1 MFSKLLKHEFKA
13 NFGLLGILSLCALG
27 VGLLGGGILNAAIY
41 ISENL
46 SDNDVGLVGV
56 TSLYSALMFVI
67 LALVIYA
74 VAVQFINLYRFYKS
88 RFTDEGYLT
97 FTLPVNAHQ
106 IFLSA
111 LLHML
116 AWMVISSLVV
126 LLAVALILLIGVVP
140 HLDLLGGDFSDME
153 GIFGQMGDIL
163 GTEQGY
169 DAYQVLTV
177 VQTVFAPIY
186 NLLLIMTSITLGCVL
201 AKKHKILATV
211 GMYYC
216 ITMLVGLLETILT
229 LVPTVLMMAEMYETG
244 RYFTYM
250 NITAGISLSLQVGI
264 AVGGYF
270 LSTYLMK
277 HKLNLP

>member
-163 GTEQGY
+163 QTEQGY

-186 NLLLIMTSITLGCVL
+186 SLLLIMTSITLGCVL

-216 ITMLVGLLETILT
+216 ISMLVGLLETILT